1 MNVTFYYDR
10 KDFMVGHVIF
20 KYYKYCQDYT
30 CKEC

>member
-10 KDFMVGHVIF
+10 KDFMVGYVIS
-20 KYYKYCQDYT
+20 KHYKYCQDYT